1 MERAGR
7 EWEEGSVQ
15 EGSRRHARTRA
26 HTQTHLHVENDFEGE
41 LNESV
46 EIEGLVL
53 EQGEPVLDD
62 R

>member
-1 MERAGR
+1 M
-7 EWEEGSVQ
+7 Q
-15 EGSRRHARTRA
+15 EGSRRHARARA